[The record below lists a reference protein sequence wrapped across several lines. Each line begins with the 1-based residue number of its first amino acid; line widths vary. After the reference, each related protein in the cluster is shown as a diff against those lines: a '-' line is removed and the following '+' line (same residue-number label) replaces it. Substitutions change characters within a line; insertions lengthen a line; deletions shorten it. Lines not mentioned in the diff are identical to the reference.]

1 MHPTPV
7 THLHGGRIIL
17 EMGRR
22 QQRWMVQ
29 DDDRGLS
36 MMDLRDKVS
45 DARFKHY
52 LATRSAKHNGQW
64 TYEGMQMLIRPG
76 LTERQIG
83 ARYKLC
89 LSRFDRDRQAQE
101 HLADATKEAPKQ
113 CSCGCLNHLESW
125 INVCTEPKTV
135 DRIKLAR
142 VRIATMLENELPL
155 KAVIAP
161 LLAGPDQILLWRA
174 NWQLDH
180 MEALATCYHGRNMT
194 DQRWRSAQRALRAI
208 TEELIASSLD
218 LHGFRREIVPAWTPR
233 QYRGR
238 DSLQSRKEKDSLA
251 RAEMNKSH
259 RVTTFFE
266 RTDPMR
272 APSVPAPHPIPA
284 LYRRPSTTQ
293 TSAVQTLICPLPA
306 VPSTALPRAPA
317 LPPRPT
323 PGNGSTQYGA
333 IHRYFGP
340 AATPP
345 TVSTIIVLPM
355 IEQLAIALPPRI
367 FRPTPMET
375 RTYLGHMA
383 AATAGWNVTAEDN
396 TGMLSHDRPP

>member
-1 MHPTPV
+1 
-7 THLHGGRIIL
+7 
-17 EMGRR
+17 
-22 QQRWMVQ
+22 
-29 DDDRGLS
+29 
-36 MMDLRDKVS
+36 
-45 DARFKHY
+45 
-52 LATRSAKHNGQW
+52 
-64 TYEGMQMLIRPG
+64 
-76 LTERQIG
+76 
-83 ARYKLC
+83 
-89 LSRFDRDRQAQE
+89 
-101 HLADATKEAPKQ
+101 
-113 CSCGCLNHLESW
+113 
-125 INVCTEPKTV
+125 
-135 DRIKLAR
+135 
-142 VRIATMLENELPL
+142 MLENELPL

-218 LHGFRREIVPAWTPR
+218 LHGLRREIVPAWTPR

-333 IHRYFGP
+333 IFFLRYL
-340 AATPP
+340 
-345 TVSTIIVLPM
+345 I
-355 IEQLAIALPPRI
+355 
-367 FRPTPMET
+367 
-375 RTYLGHMA
+375 
-383 AATAGWNVTAEDN
+383 
-396 TGMLSHDRPP
+396 